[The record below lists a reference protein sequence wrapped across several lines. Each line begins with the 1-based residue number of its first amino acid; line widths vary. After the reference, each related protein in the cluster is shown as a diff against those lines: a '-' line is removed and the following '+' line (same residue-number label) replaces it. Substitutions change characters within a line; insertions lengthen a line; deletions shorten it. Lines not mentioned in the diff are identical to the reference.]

1 MQSIIL
7 QLTAADVTRRDVRAL
22 PDDDGHM
29 FRSGI
34 ISRGVSLAVML
45 VPWNPIKWGG
55 GGGGCQ
61 SLIFTQ
67 GTWVNDSLV

>member
-1 MQSIIL
+1 MSSWRGPSTCWCMQSIIL

-55 GGGGCQ
+55 GGGD
-61 SLIFTQ
+61 
-67 GTWVNDSLV
+67 VKV